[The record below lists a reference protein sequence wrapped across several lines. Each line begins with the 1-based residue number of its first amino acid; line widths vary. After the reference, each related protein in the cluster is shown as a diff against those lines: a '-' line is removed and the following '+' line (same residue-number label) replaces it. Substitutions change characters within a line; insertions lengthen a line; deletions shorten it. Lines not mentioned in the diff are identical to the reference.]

1 MFQERR
7 DLVIRTSTESS
18 THHGISRIFR
28 DQEGRLNLFWRIA
41 FGWLAFVIG
50 LGLAVVIAT
59 AAGTYGIPTLG
70 LQILLAVVT
79 TSVTVPLIYLLR
91 RYADRRPWSGLGLSS
106 PPSGLRYFLLGIG
119 FLALVTA
126 VALLLGSAF
135 GWLRVVA
142 LHLPAVTLLV
152 MLINIPIAFFYEAF
166 PEELTF
172 RGYLFRNLNTRYPRW
187 LALILQVFL
196 FVLAPIAVTGFMVA
210 AGLGTWD
217 LITVQYI
224 VNSIAFGTVLQLLRI
239 VSNNLWINIG
249 FHLAWLEMV
258 RYVVV
263 PSEYAIVE
271 IEYVSIWGNYMVTIG
286 SVIIGIIVLFIW
298 SLRGRHRVDWSRIEP
313 D

>member
-1 MFQERR
+1 M
-7 DLVIRTSTESS
+7 
-18 THHGISRIFR
+18 
-28 DQEGRLNLFWRIA
+28 NLFWRIA
-41 FGWLAFVIG
+41 FGWLAFVTG

-91 RYADRRPWSGLGLSS
+91 RYADLRPWSGLGLSS

-142 LHLPAVTLLV
+142 LHLPTVTLLV

-224 VNSIAFGTVLQLLRI
+224 VNLIAFGTVLQLLRI
-239 VSNNLWINIG
+239 VSDNLWINIG

-271 IEYVSIWGNYMVTIG
+271 IEYVSIWGNYMLTIG
-286 SVIIGIIVLFIW
+286 SVIIGIIVLIIC
-298 SLRGRHRVDWSRIEP
+298 SLRGRHRIDWSRIEP